1 MQLLQLT
8 GQDSEE
14 NKLSY
19 LKNLMVN
26 YLTSDYA
33 VREHMEAAIGTVLQF
48 TPEDITKIEQ
58 KKAEGDY
65 WGIF

>member
-1 MQLLQLT
+1 
-8 GQDSEE
+8 
-14 NKLSY
+14 
-19 LKNLMVN
+19 MVN